1 MKNTTKRLMIF
12 ILAFVSIFVLSAC
25 LNNSGTREA
34 DGRITVLLDN
44 KDRAYFENII
54 ERYETFY
61 SEEGYTVNPIWT
73 SGADL
78 HSNQATRV
86 GAGSPP
92 DLLIGGDMYT
102 ELYSRSLYDL
112 TPLIERDQDEL
123 DMEDFIDGIMDR
135 LEDNSGRVVF
145 MPKYFNISLL
155 YYNKTLFDQSKDA
168 LLQAGLSEAP
178 AGTLDAEL
186 HYPHI
191 NWNIDD
197 YFKAAGILTKQNN
210 NGDYTQWG
218 SSMVGGWWGEWLIH
232 LRQSGADIFNED
244 GYVDFNNEQGR
255 NALQIWRDKAYGNQ
269 ELGRPKISV
278 SPGQTDFGGFQGLKV
293 AMEYGGHTANWSR
306 YDSLSSLNW
315 GVTLLPTGL
324 ERRAGAEYA
333 IEGVGIYKDTP
344 NVEAAWAFVKFLTN
358 KEGIKD
364 SVEIGYLSVRE
375 SVLDEMEDGKLKVRT
390 QLAIDAINPNG
401 PYGNYAMTL
410 PKFEY
415 FSDITINVI
424 EPILALMLANDG
436 SRISIEE
443 ALDRI
448 HKQANDYIT
457 LNYK

>member
-1 MKNTTKRLMIF
+1 MKKITKRMMFMI
-12 ILAFVSIFVLSAC
+12 LLSISVFVLSSC
-25 LNNSGTREA
+25 LNNTNTQVA
-34 DGRITVLLDN
+34 DGEITVLLDN

-61 SEEGYTVNPIWT
+61 TEEGYKVNPIWT

-78 HSNQATRV
+78 HSNQATKI

-92 DLLIGGDMYT
+92 DLLVGGDMYT

-112 TPLIERDQDEL
+112 TPLIERDEAEL
-123 DMEDFIDGIMDR
+123 DMDDFIDGIMDR
-135 LEDNSGRVVF
+135 LKDNSGRIMF
-145 MPKYFNISLL
+145 MPRYFNVSLL
-155 YYNKTLFDQSKDA
+155 YFNKPLFDSSQDA
-168 LLQAGLSEAP
+168 LIQAGLSEAP
-178 AGTLDAEL
+178 EGTPEQEL

-191 NWNIDD
+191 NWTIND

-210 NGDYTQWG
+210 SGEYTQWG

-269 ELGRPKISV
+269 ELSRPKISV
-278 SPGQTDFGGFQGLKV
+278 QPGQTDFGGFQGLKV

-306 YDSLSSLNW
+306 YDSLSQLDW

-324 ERRAGAEYA
+324 ERRSGAEYA
-333 IEGVGIYKDTP
+333 IEGIGIYKDTP
-344 NVEAAWAFVKFLTN
+344 NVEAAWAFMKFLTN
-358 KEGIKD
+358 KEGISD
-364 SVEIGYLSVRE
+364 SVGTGYLSVRE
-375 SVLDEMEDGKLKVRT
+375 SVLNEMEEGALKMRS

-424 EPILALMLANDG
+424 EPILALMLANDS
-436 SRISIEE
+436 SRISIDE
-443 ALDRI
+443 ALNRI

>member
-1 MKNTTKRLMIF
+1 MKNTTRRFL
-12 ILAFVSIFVLSAC
+12 ILFLIVISVLALTAC
-25 LNNSGTREA
+25 INNSNTEEA
-34 DGRITVLLDN
+34 DGEITVLLDN
-44 KDRAYFENII
+44 KDRPYFEAII
-54 ERYETFY
+54 DRYEAFY
-61 SEEGYTVNPIWT
+61 VNEGYKVNPIWT
-73 SGADL
+73 SGSDL
-78 HSNQATRV
+78 HSNQATKI

-92 DLLIGGDMYT
+92 DLLVGGDMYT

-112 TPLIERDQDEL
+112 TPLIERDQEEL
-123 DMEDFIDGIMDR
+123 DMDDFIDGMMDR
-135 LEDNSGRVVF
+135 LKDSSNRTLF
-145 MPKYFNISLL
+145 MPRFFNISLL
-155 YYNKTLFDQSKDA
+155 YFNKDLFDQSKTA
-168 LLQAGLSEAP
+168 LLAADLSDAP
-178 AGTLDAEL
+178 EGTPENEI

-191 NWNIDD
+191 NWTIDD

-210 NGDYTQWG
+210 GEYTQWG

-232 LRQSGADIFNED
+232 LRQSGADIFNQD
-244 GYVDFNNEQGR
+244 GYVDFNNEFGR
-255 NALQIWRDKAYGNQ
+255 NALQLWRDKAYGNQ
-269 ELGRPKISV
+269 ELQRPKISV

-324 ERRAGAEYA
+324 QRRAGAEYA
-333 IEGVGIYKDTP
+333 IEGIGIYKNSA
-344 NVEAAWAFVKFLTN
+344 NVEAAWAFIKFLTN
-358 KEGIKD
+358 KEGISD
-364 SVEIGYLSVRE
+364 AVETGYLTVRK
-375 SVLDEMEDGKLKVRT
+375 SVLNEMEEGIIKNRT
-390 QLAIDAINPNG
+390 QLAIDAINPYG
-401 PYGNYAMTL
+401 PYGAYAMTL

-443 ALDRI
+443 ALNRI

>member
-1 MKNTTKRLMIF
+1 MKNTTRRFL
-12 ILAFVSIFVLSAC
+12 ILFLIVISVLALTAC
-25 LNNSGTREA
+25 INNSNTEEA
-34 DGRITVLLDN
+34 DGEITVLLDN
-44 KDRAYFENII
+44 KDRPYFEAII
-54 ERYETFY
+54 DRYEAFY
-61 SEEGYTVNPIWT
+61 VNEGYKVNPIWT
-73 SGADL
+73 SGSDL
-78 HSNQATRV
+78 HSNQATKI

-92 DLLIGGDMYT
+92 DLLVGGDMYT

-112 TPLIERDQDEL
+112 TPLIERDQEEL
-123 DMEDFIDGIMDR
+123 DMDDFIDGMMDR
-135 LEDNSGRVVF
+135 LKDSSNRTLF
-145 MPKYFNISLL
+145 MPRFFNISLL
-155 YYNKTLFDQSKDA
+155 YFNKDLFDQSKTA
-168 LLQAGLSEAP
+168 LLAADLSDAP
-178 AGTLDAEL
+178 EGTPENEI

-191 NWNIDD
+191 NWTIDD

-210 NGDYTQWG
+210 GEYTQWG

-232 LRQSGADIFNED
+232 LRQSGADIFNQD
-244 GYVDFNNEQGR
+244 GYVDFNNEFGR
-255 NALQIWRDKAYGNQ
+255 NALQLWRDKAYGNQ
-269 ELGRPKISV
+269 ELQRPKISV

-306 YDSLSSLNW
+306 YDSLSALNW

-324 ERRAGAEYA
+324 QRRAGAEYA
-333 IEGVGIYKDTP
+333 IEGIGIYKNSP
-344 NVEAAWAFVKFLTN
+344 NVEAAWAFIKFLTN
-358 KEGIKD
+358 KEGISD
-364 SVEIGYLSVRE
+364 AVETGYLTVRKSVFN
-375 SVLDEMEDGKLKVRT
+375 EMEEGIIKNRT

-401 PYGNYAMTL
+401 PYGAYAMTL

-443 ALDRI
+443 ALNRI